1 MFVWRDRHGIAN
13 LNFRSLETGKGCFRS
28 LEPGKSPYGY
38 GASIDVVMKIID
50 VGGKQM
56 VIDRDFSFGIKFVFI
71 M

>member
-1 MFVWRDRHGIAN
+1 MF
-13 LNFRSLETGKGCFRS
+13 FRKTHVARNCFTRY
-28 LEPGKSPYGY
+28 LDIEY

-56 VIDRDFSFGIKFVFI
+56 VIDRDFSFGIKCVFI